1 MNDDDLKPDIAGVE
15 DVDAQ
20 LRTDSYLWGALRKHG
35 RERRMEAELLTEI
48 DDLLDLRLNITS
60 GKKEDESCEGC

>member
-1 MNDDDLKPDIAGVE
+1 
-15 DVDAQ
+15 
-20 LRTDSYLWGALRKHG
+20 
-35 RERRMEAELLTEI
+35 MEAELLTEI